1 MNWMILTDTKD
12 TETISSII
20 EFLKG
25 KKTKPLVFEITDDAV
40 NKLDEFCKYLM
51 KATHCV
57 FITEKE
63 TALRQNPFLLYA
75 AGFLSGKSIP
85 SFVPK
90 YLKDDNKLVLKSF
103 EAFDS
108 VKKLVSKL
116 EKNYPAYLKEEAKKT
131 AHKKLFDEGIPF
143 TPDSFSFYIA
153 KENEKICNLFLEAG
167 MDVNCRDAA
176 GTPMIC
182 IAARSGRTGMIE
194 WLLSKGADINAV
206 SKDRG
211 YSAVMDAVWK
221 SSQEIVKLLIEKGAN
236 LNFISNDGQTAL
248 IVATGASNPRICE
261 LLVKNGA
268 DPTYKDRM
276 GMSSLDY
283 ARLFKKAE
291 LAKMYEEYVK

>member
-1 MNWMILTDTKD
+1 MILTDTKD

-40 NKLDEFCKYLM
+40 NKLEEFCKYLM

-57 FITEKE
+57 FLTEKG

-116 EKNYPAYLKEEAKKT
+116 EKNYPAYLKEEAKKS

-283 ARLFKKAE
+283 ARLFKKTE
-291 LAKMYEEYVK
+291 LAKLYEEYVK

>member
-1 MNWMILTDTKD
+1 MNWMILTDTQDK
-12 TETISSII
+12 ENVSSII
-20 EFLKG
+20 EFLSE
-25 KKTKPLVFEITDDAV
+25 KKTKPLVFEITSESV
-40 NKLDEFCKYLM
+40 SRMEEFCKYLM

-57 FITEKE
+57 FITEESTTLGK
-63 TALRQNPFLLYA
+63 NPFLLYA
-75 AGFLSGKSIP
+75 AGFLSGKGVP
-85 SFVPK
+85 SFVSK
-90 YLKDDNKLVLKSF
+90 ILKNDNKLVLKSF

-108 VKKLVSKL
+108 VKKLVAKL
-116 EKNYPAYLKEEAKKT
+116 EKNYPVYLTEEAKKT

-143 TPDSFSFYIA
+143 TPDSFSFHIA
-153 KENEKICNLFLEAG
+153 KENEKICNLFVEAG
-167 MDVNCRDAA
+167 MDVNSRDAA

-182 IAARSGRTGMIE
+182 IAARSGRKAMIE

-221 SSQEIVKLLIEKGAN
+221 SSQEIVKFLIDKGAN
-236 LNFISNDGQTAL
+236 LNFISNDGQSAL

-283 ARLFKKAE
+283 ARLFKKTE
-291 LAKMYEEYVK
+291 LAKMYEEYIK

>member
-1 MNWMILTDTKD
+1 MNWMILTETKD
-12 TETISSII
+12 AETVSSVVD
-20 EFLKG
+20 FLKG
-25 KKTKPLVFEITDDAV
+25 KKTKPLVFDITDNAV
-40 NKLDEFCKYLM
+40 NRLEEFCKYLM
-51 KATHCV
+51 KATHCI
-57 FITEKE
+57 FIAEEATVLKD
-63 TALRQNPFLLYA
+63 NPFLLYA
-75 AGFLSGKSIP
+75 SGFISGKNIP
-85 SFVPK
+85 AFVPK
-90 YLKDDNKLVLKSF
+90 YLKNDNKLILKSF
-103 EAFDS
+103 EAFES
-108 VKKLVSKL
+108 VDKLLTKL

-143 TPDSFSFYIA
+143 TPDSFSFHIA
-153 KENEKICNLFLEAG
+153 KENEKICNMFLEAG

-182 IAARSGRTGMIE
+182 IAARSGRKSMIE
-194 WLLSKGADINAV
+194 WLLSEGADINAV

-221 SSQEIVKLLIEKGAN
+221 SSPDIVKFLIEKGAN

-283 ARLFKKAE
+283 ARLFKKTE
-291 LAKMYEEYVK
+291 LAKLYEEYVK

>member
-12 TETISSII
+12 TETISSVI

-40 NKLDEFCKYLM
+40 NKLEEFCKYLM

-116 EKNYPAYLKEEAKKT
+116 EKNYPAYLKEEAKKS

-143 TPDSFSFYIA
+143 TPDSFSFHIA

>member
-1 MNWMILTDTKD
+1 MNWMILTDKKD
-12 TETISSII
+12 AESVISVVD
-20 EFLKG
+20 FLKG
-25 KKTKPLVFEITDDAV
+25 KKTKPLVFEISDNAV
-40 NKLDEFCKYLM
+40 NRLEEFCKYLM
-51 KATHCV
+51 KATHCI
-57 FITEKE
+57 FITEEKAVLKE
-63 TALRQNPFLLYA
+63 NPFLLYA
-75 AGFLSGKSIP
+75 SGFLSGKTIP

-90 YLKDDNKLVLKSF
+90 YLKDEDKLVLKSF
-103 EAFDS
+103 DAYDS

-143 TPDSFSFYIA
+143 TPDSFSFHIA
-153 KENEKICNLFLEAG
+153 KENEKVCNLFLEAG
-167 MDVNCRDAA
+167 MDVNSRDAA

-182 IAARSGRTGMIE
+182 IAARSGRKSMIE
-194 WLLSKGADINAV
+194 WLLAEGADINAV

-221 SSQEIVKLLIEKGAN
+221 SSPDIVKFLIEKGAN

-283 ARLFKKAE
+283 ARLFKKTE
-291 LAKMYEEYVK
+291 LAKLYEEYVK

>member
-1 MNWMILTDTKD
+1 MILTDTKD

-40 NKLDEFCKYLM
+40 NKLEEFCKYLM

-116 EKNYPAYLKEEAKKT
+116 EKNYPAYLKEEAKKS

-143 TPDSFSFYIA
+143 TPDSFSFHIA